1 MLDPEKLFAFIIV
14 TGVTSSIPG
23 VSMTFVMGQAIW
35 RGTRSGWAA
44 LLGMQIGYG
53 VWWVL
58 AALGLGT
65 LAKAYPIAFHVL
77 ALAGVGYLMWL
88 GIKAVHHSFK
98 AEEGHMAATEKASRH
113 AFRDGIYVAIGNPK
127 SLIYMVALIPP
138 FVDPD
143 KSIGWQIAL
152 LAIVALVIDLI
163 VGALYIFAG
172 RQLARILDRPDTR
185 RWIDR
190 GIGAVFLLIGALI
203 LADLLGS
210 APADLI

>member
-1 MLDPEKLFAFIIV
+1 MLDLEKLLAFIIV
-14 TGVTSSIPG
+14 TGMTSIIPG

-44 LLGMQIGYG
+44 LMGMQIGYG

-77 ALAGVGYLMWL
+77 ALAGVAYLIWL
-88 GIKAVHHSFK
+88 GIKAIHHSFK
-98 AEEGHMAATEKASRH
+98 AVEGHMAATDKASRH
-113 AFRDGIYVAIGNPK
+113 AFRDGILVAIGNPK
-127 SLIYMVALIPP
+127 SLIYMVALVPP
-138 FVDPD
+138 FVDPA

-172 RQLARILDRPDTR
+172 RQLASTLGRPDTR
-185 RWIDR
+185 CWVDR
-190 GIGAVFLLIGALI
+190 GIGAVFLLIGTLI
-203 LADLLGS
+203 LGDLLAS
-210 APADLI
+210 APGGST

>member
-1 MLDPEKLFAFIIV
+1 MLDPEKLIAFMIV
-14 TGVTSSIPG
+14 TGVTSIVPG
-23 VSMTFVMGQAIW
+23 VSMAFVMNQAIW

-65 LAKAYPIAFHVL
+65 LAKAYPLAFYGL
-77 ALAGVGYLMWL
+77 ALAGVAYLMWL
-88 GIKAVHHSFK
+88 GIMAIRHSFK
-98 AEEGHMAATEKASRH
+98 HEEAHEPATEKASRN
-113 AFRDGIYVAIGNPK
+113 AFRDGIFVAIGNPK

-138 FVDPD
+138 FVDPG

-163 VGALYIFAG
+163 AGALYIFAG
-172 RQLARILDRPDTR
+172 RQLARTLDRPNTR
-185 RWIDR
+185 RWVDR
-190 GIGAVFLLIGALI
+190 GIGAVFLLIGGLI
-203 LADLLGS
+203 LADLMGS
-210 APADLI
+210 APGGLI